1 MKRPLKQLQNLGAVL
16 LLGLMSP
23 MLADAATSTGISP
36 IITVDLQVVGITR
49 PPQSQTTNAGA
60 NVTFTVAVAGVP
72 PFSYQWQF
80 NNQNLAGQ
88 TAAGLT
94 LTSVQFANAGGY
106 AVVVTNAYGAATS
119 AGAQLTV
126 FTNLALVQTNRA
138 PTTNEIGQST
148 IPTDNHLKVFTN
160 GTFQSGMALNP
171 NVMTVVLTHG
181 WNSSLSEWA
190 GNMAYLIQANLP
202 SPTPNIV
209 AWDWSLDA
217 SSAWY
222 NLGQIADKTPGQ
234 GWGLSRALA
243 QSLGANYSRRFHFIG
258 HSLGTLVNGAAAEY
272 LQENGYP
279 GTNMQMTLFD
289 EAEVAWGFDGGIW
302 KSVTTLATLSANSS
316 TPTVSAFHGPLPKPP
331 KQFAWADNYV
341 SAFGQLHREAV
352 NVILTNGFPAT
363 APDPTTLHNEV
374 LAFHGYP
381 YGWYDETMQ
390 TDVSAMGF
398 RWSFER
404 GGFTGAPATNTF
416 YIQAG
421 SQWNLVATDFVSGS
435 QVLDARFQ
443 KYRAAIKGTGLET
456 VGNGMTDNGQV
467 TGQMLATGPAN
478 AWDMIFHLNTGSGG
492 PPLIQSL
499 NVRPPG
505 GPVPLG
511 GSGTNTPAYAWI
523 PLVVPSNA
531 VSMSFDFMLQGNG
544 NQDSFQV
551 AWQGTNILSLETCLI
566 QTNVTLNSGLIGVSL
581 YAGQQVELFLG
592 IVGGTSTNAALTVS
606 NFQFYVALP
615 PALQIQLSGTNVV
628 LTWPL
633 SAAGHVLQTT
643 DKLAPTNS
651 WATVT
656 NVPVIVDFQYTVT
669 NQISGGSRFYRLASV
684 STAAPTLQAQLSGNN
699 FILSWPTNATG
710 FTLEYAASLSAA
722 SWTSNSFSP
731 AIVSGRYTVTNP
743 ITSGTKFYRLKK

>member
-1 MKRPLKQLQNLGAVL
+1 MSKHDHLTAVAMMFIGIASPL
-16 LLGLMSP
+16 
-23 MLADAATSTGISP
+23 LAHAASSTGYSP
-36 IITVDLQVVGITR
+36 IITVDTRVGITS

-60 NVTFTVAVAGVP
+60 NVMFTVAVAGVP
-72 PFSYQWQF
+72 PFSYQWWF
-80 NNQNLAGQ
+80 NGQNLAGQ
-88 TAAGLT
+88 TAASLT

-126 FTNLALVQTNRA
+126 FTNLAFTQTNRW

-148 IPTDNHLKVFTN
+148 IPSDPTHFKVYTN
-160 GTFQSGMALNP
+160 GMFQSGVALNP

-190 GNMAYLIQANLP
+190 NSMAYLIQANLP
-202 SPTPNIV
+202 SPPPNIV

-222 NLGQIADKTPGQ
+222 NLGQIADKTPGE
-234 GWGLSRALA
+234 GWALSRALA

-272 LQENGYP
+272 LQGNGYP

-289 EAEVAWGFDGGIW
+289 EAEVAWGFDGGLW
-302 KSVTTLATLSANSS
+302 KSVTTVATLSANLS
-316 TPTVSAFHGPLPKPP
+316 TPTGLSFHRPLP
-331 KQFAWADNYV
+331 KQFAWADNYI
-341 SAFGQLHREAV
+341 SAFGLLHPEAV
-352 NVILTNGFPAT
+352 NVILTNGFPAS
-363 APDPTTLHNEV
+363 APDPTTLYNEV
-374 LAFHGYP
+374 RAFHGYP
-381 YGWYDETMQ
+381 YGWYDATIQ

-421 SQWNLVATDFVSGS
+421 SPWNLVATNFVYGT
-435 QVLDARFQ
+435 QLLDARFQ
-443 KYRAAIKGTGLET
+443 KYWAALKATGLQT
-456 VGNGMTDNGQV
+456 VGNAMTDNGQV

-478 AWDMIFHLNTGSGG
+478 AWDMIINLQTGGG
-492 PPLIQSL
+492 GSPLIQSL
-499 NVRPPG
+499 NVKSIG

-511 GSGTNTPAYAWI
+511 GNGTNAPAYAWI
-523 PLVVPSNA
+523 PLTVPSNV
-531 VSMSFDFMLQGNG
+531 VSMSFNFMLQGNG

-551 AWQGTNILSLETCLI
+551 ALRGTNILSLETCLI
-566 QTNVTLNSGLIGVSL
+566 QTNVTLKSGLIDVSP

-606 NFQFYVALP
+606 DFQFYATLP
-615 PALQIQLSGTNVV
+615 PSLQIQLSGTNVI
-628 LTWPL
+628 LTWPM
-633 SAAGHVLQTT
+633 SAAGYVLQAT
-643 DKLAPTNS
+643 DKLTPTNS
-651 WATVT
+651 WTTVT
-656 NVPVIVDFQYTVT
+656 NMPVIVDFQYAVT
-669 NQISGGSRFYRLASV
+669 NQISGGSRFYRLATV

-722 SWTSNSFSP
+722 SWTTNSLSP
-731 AIVSGRYTVTNP
+731 AVVSGRYTVTNP